1 MYEKKMVNELGET
14 QTWERERPAKAEKKT
29 HTNSQVR
36 KIIWSMWRRVQSNEE
51 IKKNT
56 EKNNTEKRAKIEH
69 KEIDE
74 MIGSNNN
81 TNNEQ

>member
-1 MYEKKMVNELGET
+1 MKKLSE
-14 QTWERERPAKAEKKT
+14 
-29 HTNSQVR
+29 
-36 KIIWSMWRRVQSNEE
+36 
-51 IKKNT
+51 T
-56 EKNNTEKRAKIEH
+56 EKNNTETEKKIEH